1 MEWNGATLMKE
12 GGKGGGEECEV
23 RRLEEE
29 ASEPKKRSRR
39 VIRRTDRGG

>member
-1 MEWNGATLMKE
+1 MEWSGATLMKE

-29 ASEPKKRSRR
+29 ASERKGKAEE
-39 VIRRTDRGG
+39 